1 VRKNYLPPEPGHVST
16 TAHELLV
23 ERDAA
28 CQELATLKAAVQRY
42 LAAERAYVQA
52 WEPTTVYTQQFR
64 AARDALA
71 ALVGAE

>member
-1 VRKNYLPPEPGHVST
+1 MSEAMYEVPLDLPEPVAEILG
-16 TAHELLV
+16 ELLR
-23 ERDAA
+23 EN
-28 CQELATLKAAVQRY
+28 ATLKAAVQRY

>member
-1 VRKNYLPPEPGHVST
+1 MTKDQAEHDLDHVS
-16 TAHELLV
+16 E
-23 ERDAA
+23 
-28 CQELATLKAAVQRY
+28 ELATLKAAVQKY